1 MIRKL
6 ARPMLASVFVA
17 DGVDTLMNQQD
28 HVEGAREVTKRLRT
42 VVPAQYVSFLPSNP
56 QTSVQIVAGT
66 KVAAGAMYALGKAP
80 RVAATA
86 LALVQVPTA
95 LARHS
100 FWETQDP
107 KERKAR
113 KTGFL
118 TDVALLGGLFLAT
131 ADTAGRPGLAWRAEH
146 AGKQV
151 NKKVQAALP
160 TKSEAE
166 KRTEELKGTASEWL
180 EKAQEVGADL
190 QDKSAVALHRAEDYV
205 ADNKDDWK
213 DSATATAAAATTAT
227 AAAAHKVS
235 DYFQDNKD
243 DWLAAAQD
251 NAKTARKGFVQAA
264 AKAQERA
271 DDALAT
277 AEKKSGRAAKK
288 ARKNAD
294 KLQSRAD
301 KAIGKAQKKL
311 GKKVDDLFNQ

>member
-17 DGVDTLMNQQD
+17 DGVDTLMNQKD

-66 KVAAGAMYALGKAP
+66 KVAAGALYALGKAP

-86 LALVQVPTA
+86 LAVVQVPTA

-166 KRTEELKGTASEWL
+166 KRAEELKGTAAEWA
-180 EKAQEVGADL
+180 EKAQVAGADL
-190 QDKSAVALHRAEDYV
+190 QDKTAVAYHRAEDYV

-213 DSATATAAAATTAT
+213 DSLASFAEDARDTLVGAAETARESLAEAADTARDNFADVADTAAKET
-227 AAAAHKVS
+227 KKS
-235 DYFQDNKD
+235 RKQ
-243 DWLAAAQD
+243 
-251 NAKTARKGFVQAA
+251 ARKQ
-264 AKAQERA
+264 
-271 DDALAT
+271 L
-277 AEKKSGRAAKK
+277 KK
-288 ARKNAD
+288 ARKNF
-294 KLQSRAD
+294 K
-301 KAIGKAQKKL
+301 
-311 GKKVDDLFNQ
+311 

>member
-17 DGVDTLMNQQD
+17 DGVDTLMNQKD
-28 HVEGAREVTKRLRT
+28 HVDGAREVTKRLRT
-42 VVPAQYVSFLPSNP
+42 VVPSQYVSFLPSNP

-66 KVAAGAMYALGKAP
+66 KVAAGALYALGKAP

-166 KRTEELKGTASEWL
+166 KRTEEIKGTASEWL
-180 EKAQEVGADL
+180 EKAQEVGSDL
-190 QDKSAVALHRAEDYV
+190 QDKSVVALHRAEDYV

-213 DSATATAAAATTAT
+213 DSLQTFAEEARDTLAGAAETARETFADAADTATKET
-227 AAAAHKVS
+227 
-235 DYFQDNKD
+235 
-243 DWLAAAQD
+243 
-251 NAKTARKGFVQAA
+251 
-264 AKAQERA
+264 
-271 DDALAT
+271 
-277 AEKKSGRAAKK
+277 KK
-288 ARKNAD
+288 ARKNL
-294 KLQSRAD
+294 K
-301 KAIGKAQKKL
+301 
-311 GKKVDDLFNQ
+311 

>member
-17 DGVDTLMNQQD
+17 DGVDTLMNQKD

-66 KVAAGAMYALGKAP
+66 KVAAGALYALGKAP

-86 LALVQVPTA
+86 LAVVQVPTA

-151 NKKVQAALP
+151 NKKVQKALP

-166 KRTEELKGTASEWL
+166 KRADELKGTAAEWA
-180 EKAQEVGADL
+180 EKAQVAGADL
-190 QDKSAVALHRAEDYV
+190 QDKTAVAYHRAEDYV

-213 DSATATAAAATTAT
+213 DSLASFAEDARDTLVGAAETARESLAEAADTARDNFADVADTAAKET
-227 AAAAHKVS
+227 KKS
-235 DYFQDNKD
+235 RKQ
-243 DWLAAAQD
+243 
-251 NAKTARKGFVQAA
+251 ARKQ
-264 AKAQERA
+264 
-271 DDALAT
+271 L
-277 AEKKSGRAAKK
+277 KK
-288 ARKNAD
+288 ARKNF
-294 KLQSRAD
+294 K
-301 KAIGKAQKKL
+301 
-311 GKKVDDLFNQ
+311 

>member
-17 DGVDTLMNQQD
+17 DGVDTLMNQKD

-66 KVAAGAMYALGKAP
+66 KVAAGALYALGKAP

-86 LALVQVPTA
+86 LAVVQVPTA

-151 NKKVQAALP
+151 NKKVQKALP

-166 KRTEELKGTASEWL
+166 KRAEEIKGTAGEWA
-180 EKAQEVGADL
+180 EKAQVAGADL
-190 QDKSAVALHRAEDYV
+190 QGKTADAYHRAEDYV

-213 DSATATAAAATTAT
+213 DSLASFAEDARDTLVGAAETARESLAEAADTARDNFADVADTAAKET
-227 AAAAHKVS
+227 KKS
-235 DYFQDNKD
+235 RKQ
-243 DWLAAAQD
+243 
-251 NAKTARKGFVQAA
+251 ARKQ
-264 AKAQERA
+264 
-271 DDALAT
+271 L
-277 AEKKSGRAAKK
+277 KK
-288 ARKNAD
+288 ARKNL
-294 KLQSRAD
+294 K
-301 KAIGKAQKKL
+301 
-311 GKKVDDLFNQ
+311 

>member
-1 MIRKL
+1 MTADRPPPAVETHDKQEMTSKMIRKL

-17 DGVDTLMNQQD
+17 DGVDTLMNQKD

-42 VVPAQYVSFLPSNP
+42 VVPSQYVSFLPSNP

-66 KVAAGAMYALGKAP
+66 KVAAGALYALGKAP

-166 KRTEELKGTASEWL
+166 KRTEEIKGTASEWL
-180 EKAQEVGADL
+180 EKAQEVGSDL
-190 QDKSAVALHRAEDYV
+190 QDKSVVALHRAEDYV

-213 DSATATAAAATTAT
+213 DSLQTFAEEARDTLAGAAETARETFADAADTAAKET
-227 AAAAHKVS
+227 KKS
-235 DYFQDNKD
+235 RKQ
-243 DWLAAAQD
+243 
-251 NAKTARKGFVQAA
+251 ARKQI
-264 AKAQERA
+264 
-271 DDALAT
+271 
-277 AEKKSGRAAKK
+277 KK
-288 ARKNAD
+288 ARKNL
-294 KLQSRAD
+294 K
-301 KAIGKAQKKL
+301 
-311 GKKVDDLFNQ
+311 

>member
-17 DGVDTLMNQQD
+17 DGVDTLMNQKD

-66 KVAAGAMYALGKAP
+66 KVAAGALYALGKAP

-86 LALVQVPTA
+86 LAVVQVPTA

-151 NKKVQAALP
+151 NKKVQKALP
-160 TKSEAE
+160 TKSETE
-166 KRTEELKGTASEWL
+166 KRTAELQDKASGWM
-180 EKAQEVGADL
+180 EKAQEFGHDVQEKA
-190 QDKSAVALHRAEDYV
+190 AVAYERAGEYV
-205 ADNKDDWK
+205 DDNKDDWK
-213 DSATATAAAATTAT
+213 DSLQTFAEEARETLASATETARETFADVADATADQT
-227 AAAAHKVS
+227 K
-235 DYFQDNKD
+235 Q
-243 DWLAAAQD
+243 
-251 NAKTARKGFVQAA
+251 ARKDF
-264 AKAQERA
+264 R
-271 DDALAT
+271 
-277 AEKKSGRAAKK
+277 KSSKR
-288 ARKNAD
+288 ARKQ
-294 KLQSRAD
+294 L
-301 KAIGKAQKKL
+301 KKM
-311 GKKVDDLFNQ
+311 

>member
-17 DGVDTLMNQQD
+17 DGVDTLMNQKD

-66 KVAAGAMYALGKAP
+66 KVAAGALYALGKAP

-86 LALVQVPTA
+86 LAVVQVPTA

-166 KRTEELKGTASEWL
+166 KRTEEIKGTASEWL
-180 EKAQEVGADL
+180 EKAQEVGSDL
-190 QDKSAVALHRAEDYV
+190 QDKSVVALHRAEDYV
-205 ADNKDDWK
+205 ADNEDDWK
-213 DSATATAAAATTAT
+213 DSLQTFAEEARDTLAGAAETARETFADAADTAAKET
-227 AAAAHKVS
+227 KKS
-235 DYFQDNKD
+235 RKQ
-243 DWLAAAQD
+243 
-251 NAKTARKGFVQAA
+251 ARKQI
-264 AKAQERA
+264 
-271 DDALAT
+271 
-277 AEKKSGRAAKK
+277 KK
-288 ARKNAD
+288 ARKNL
-294 KLQSRAD
+294 K
-301 KAIGKAQKKL
+301 
-311 GKKVDDLFNQ
+311 

>member
-1 MIRKL
+1 MARYTRAIDTADYSGDDEKMIRKI

-17 DGVDTLMNQQD
+17 DGVDTLMNQKD
-28 HVEGAREVTKRLRT
+28 HVEGARDVTNRLRT
-42 VVPAQYVSFLPSNP
+42 VLPAQYAALLGSP
-56 QTSVQIVAGT
+56 QTLVQVVGGT
-66 KVAAGAMYALGKAP
+66 KIAAGSLYALGKAP
-80 RVAATA
+80 RVSATA

-118 TDVALLGGLFLAT
+118 TDVALLGGLFLAS

-166 KRTEELKGTASEWL
+166 KRADELKGTAAQWA
-180 EKAQEVGADL
+180 EKAQAAGSEL
-190 QDKSAVALHRAEDYV
+190 QDKTAVAYHRAEDYV

-213 DSATATAAAATTAT
+213 DSLTSFAEDARDTLAGAAETARESLAEAADSARDNFAEVADVAAKETRKSRKQA
-227 AAAAHKVS
+227 
-235 DYFQDNKD
+235 
-243 DWLAAAQD
+243 
-251 NAKTARKGFVQAA
+251 AKTAKKTRKQ
-264 AKAQERA
+264 
-271 DDALAT
+271 
-277 AEKKSGRAAKK
+277 
-288 ARKNAD
+288 ARKQ
-294 KLQSRAD
+294 L
-301 KAIGKAQKKL
+301 KKL
-311 GKKVDDLFNQ
+311 R

>member
-1 MIRKL
+1 MTADRPPPAVETHDKQEMTSKMIRKL

-17 DGVDTLMNQQD
+17 DGVDTLMNQKD

-66 KVAAGAMYALGKAP
+66 KVAAGALYALGKAP

-86 LALVQVPTA
+86 LAVVQVPTA

-151 NKKVQAALP
+151 NKKVQKALP

-166 KRTEELKGTASEWL
+166 KRAEELKGTAAEWA
-180 EKAQEVGADL
+180 EKAQVAGADL
-190 QDKSAVALHRAEDYV
+190 QDKTAVAYHRAEDYV

-213 DSATATAAAATTAT
+213 DSLASFAEDARDTLVGAAETARESLAEAADTARDSFADVADTAAKET
-227 AAAAHKVS
+227 KKS
-235 DYFQDNKD
+235 RKQ
-243 DWLAAAQD
+243 
-251 NAKTARKGFVQAA
+251 ARKQ
-264 AKAQERA
+264 
-271 DDALAT
+271 L
-277 AEKKSGRAAKK
+277 KK
-288 ARKNAD
+288 ARRNFK
-294 KLQSRAD
+294 
-301 KAIGKAQKKL
+301 
-311 GKKVDDLFNQ
+311 